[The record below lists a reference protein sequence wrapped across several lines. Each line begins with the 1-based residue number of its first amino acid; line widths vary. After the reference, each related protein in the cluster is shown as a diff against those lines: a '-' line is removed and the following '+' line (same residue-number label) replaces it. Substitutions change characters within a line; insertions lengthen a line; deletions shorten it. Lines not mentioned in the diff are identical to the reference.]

1 MGTEFTEVYDLFT
14 VLCSDYKFNEL
25 YLISPDN
32 LNTYLQPYLRFA
44 IDEFRKVCDQPIQE
58 NIDLENGTFT
68 IELKEYNKIPLAR
81 LMIKYWF
88 QHLVNDVL
96 QVQAKLNDTDFKH
109 YAEANNLN
117 AKQSTYQQMREESSQ
132 ILTDYSI
139 EHSINWRN
147 WANGFYL

>member
-1 MGTEFTEVYDLFT
+1 MGTEFTEIYDLFT

-25 YLISPDN
+25 YLISPDS

-44 IDEFRKVCDQPIQE
+44 INEFAKVCDQKLQE
-58 NIDLENGTFT
+58 NMDLDNGTFT

-96 QVQAKLNDTDFKH
+96 QIQSKLNDTDFKH

-139 EHSINWRN
+139 EHSINWRA
-147 WANGFYL
+147 WRNGIYL